1 MRILDCLSDPAGWPA
16 LQEAAREIAIAN
28 FGHGVFL
35 RGLIEISNYCRND
48 CRYCG
53 IRRSNRCVERY
64 RLNGETILACC
75 ETGYRIG
82 LRTFVLQ
89 GGEDPTMTDEFL
101 VPVITQI
108 REKYPE
114 CAITLSL
121 GERSEASY
129 RALFEAGANRYLLR
143 HETVNPVL
151 YGDLHPEGMSL
162 ENRLNSLRT
171 LKKIGFQ
178 TGTGFMVGVPGQ
190 TIEDIA
196 EDLAFIRDLQPE
208 MIGIGPFIPHS
219 DTPLGHAPAGS
230 VELTLASLSIARAIC
245 PTALIPSTTALAS
258 LSTDGRI
265 RGILAG
271 ANVVMPN
278 LSPVEERS
286 KYSLY
291 DGKAAFGAEAAE
303 GIHML
308 ERELNAVGYHI
319 SWDRGDYKH

>member
-129 RALFEAGANRYLLR
+129 RALFEAGGGLLIKR
-143 HETVNPVL
+143 
-151 YGDLHPEGMSL
+151 SC
-162 ENRLNSLRT
+162 SFA
-171 LKKIGFQ
+171 KK
-178 TGTGFMVGVPGQ
+178 V
-190 TIEDIA
+190 
-196 EDLAFIRDLQPE
+196 
-208 MIGIGPFIPHS
+208 
-219 DTPLGHAPAGS
+219 
-230 VELTLASLSIARAIC
+230 
-245 PTALIPSTTALAS
+245 
-258 LSTDGRI
+258 
-265 RGILAG
+265 
-271 ANVVMPN
+271 
-278 LSPVEERS
+278 
-286 KYSLY
+286 
-291 DGKAAFGAEAAE
+291 
-303 GIHML
+303 
-308 ERELNAVGYHI
+308 
-319 SWDRGDYKH
+319 